1 MIGLGF
7 GPIIDMCL
15 VTIVKKTK
23 LVQSQVLR
31 RALSDEHQALLCL
44 KLCSDM
50 EEVRDDI
57 HQHTT
62 TKELLLYNS
71 QSSAPVSSS
80 CEIVKITKSCL
91 GRSANVRTPLGP
103 VHGFSLRD
111 VQLHKVSGPRS
122 PGDSQ

>member
-1 MIGLGF
+1 MIGLLGF

-57 HQHTT
+57 STQLPRNYCCIILSPQ
-62 TKELLLYNS
+62 LLFLP
-71 QSSAPVSSS
+71 PVKLS
-80 CEIVKITKSCL
+80 K
-91 GRSANVRTPLGP
+91 
-103 VHGFSLRD
+103 
-111 VQLHKVSGPRS
+111 
-122 PGDSQ
+122 

>member
-7 GPIIDMCL
+7 GSIIDMCL
-15 VTIVKKTK
+15 VTVVKKTK

-57 HQHTT
+57 STQLP
-62 TKELLLYNS
+62 KNYYCIILSPQLLFLP
-71 QSSAPVSSS
+71 PVKLS
-80 CEIVKITKSCL
+80 K
-91 GRSANVRTPLGP
+91 
-103 VHGFSLRD
+103 
-111 VQLHKVSGPRS
+111 
-122 PGDSQ
+122 

>member
-1 MIGLGF
+1 
-7 GPIIDMCL
+7 MCL

-57 HQHTT
+57 STQLPRNYCCIILSPQ
-62 TKELLLYNS
+62 LLFLP
-71 QSSAPVSSS
+71 PVKLS
-80 CEIVKITKSCL
+80 K
-91 GRSANVRTPLGP
+91 
-103 VHGFSLRD
+103 
-111 VQLHKVSGPRS
+111 
-122 PGDSQ
+122 

>member
-7 GPIIDMCL
+7 GSIIDMCL
-15 VTIVKKTK
+15 VTVVKKTK

-57 HQHTT
+57 STQLPRNYYCIILSPQ
-62 TKELLLYNS
+62 LLFLP
-71 QSSAPVSSS
+71 PV
-80 CEIVKITKSCL
+80 KL
-91 GRSANVRTPLGP
+91 
-103 VHGFSLRD
+103 
-111 VQLHKVSGPRS
+111 
-122 PGDSQ
+122 

>member
-7 GPIIDMCL
+7 GSIIDMCL
-15 VTIVKKTK
+15 VTVVKKTK

-57 HQHTT
+57 STQLPRNYCCIILSPQ
-62 TKELLLYNS
+62 LLFLPS
-71 QSSAPVSSS
+71 
-80 CEIVKITKSCL
+80 VKLSK
-91 GRSANVRTPLGP
+91 
-103 VHGFSLRD
+103 
-111 VQLHKVSGPRS
+111 
-122 PGDSQ
+122 

>member
-7 GPIIDMCL
+7 GSIIDMCL
-15 VTIVKKTK
+15 VTVVKKTK

-57 HQHTT
+57 STQLPRNYYCIILSPQ
-62 TKELLLYNS
+62 LLFLP
-71 QSSAPVSSS
+71 PVKLS
-80 CEIVKITKSCL
+80 K
-91 GRSANVRTPLGP
+91 
-103 VHGFSLRD
+103 
-111 VQLHKVSGPRS
+111 
-122 PGDSQ
+122 